1 MFEFLNKREG
11 AEATPIAVSEAPN
24 PARAEQAARLQAIDG
39 NEQAAAEFVLQC
51 DYSELRLVAAGM
63 IHSPEL
69 LERVHVGIR
78 NADRRVAKLVHGR
91 LEAIRHHQSEM
102 AKAQACI
109 DHAHLLLADNKL
121 SPNQVADLDRRWLVI
136 AAPELSGR
144 FDEVRAALG
153 QRLEAQVAL
162 QRRIIDNLNALRQAA
177 SAGLSHDQ
185 LAARVAELESIHD
198 QALAAPESLT
208 LPRHFTTDFAQER
221 DRILAGKSADTA
233 APAPEVPLPEA
244 VSAPAPVE
252 KKQRPPKP
260 AAAPPDP
267 AFVAMVDEFET
278 AISQGNLHGAAELDK
293 RMKDT
298 KGVRL
303 TPDLADRLSKA
314 RAELKRLNDWARW
327 SGNVSREELI
337 KSAEQ
342 LKEEKLPMSELAKK
356 VGSLRERWKKL
367 DSSGGAAPRSLWERF
382 DASCTAAYAPAA
394 AHFKHL
400 ADERHANAAK
410 GQALV
415 DEAKAESAKLATG
428 SPDWKHT
435 AGLLQKL
442 TQAWHHLGP
451 IDRKEKK
458 RLDSDFAQ
466 AIAPMQGPL
475 AERRTQEIGRREEL
489 ISKVA
494 ALNPAE
500 RHTVDTLRGL
510 QEKWQEA
517 ARALPLERKDEQA
530 LWLRFRAACDAVF
543 AKRKEGAHAAD
554 AERREHLHAK
564 EALCLKLEQAGD
576 VALPKLLKE
585 VAQAWHGIGPVP
597 RAAEPKLDKRYQA
610 AVNAVQQRID
620 QTRRQAARDQAVHLR
635 NKLRL
640 VQEVEAALAAGR
652 PDAGAQARWDQL
664 PPLPAAY
671 EHVLQQ
677 RFAAAVA
684 GDASYA
690 ARLESQREQLLH
702 DVLKLEIAAGID
714 SGAEFARDRL
724 KLQVEVLQ
732 SSFKSGQRA
741 VPLQQQYLQLL
752 GLAALS
758 DARTATRIEQLYS
771 RVAKE

>member
-11 AEATPIAVSEAPN
+11 AEATPAAADAPVN

-51 DYSELRLVAAGM
+51 DFSELRLTAAGM

-69 LERVHVGIR
+69 LERVHNGIR

-91 LEAIRHHQSEM
+91 LEAIRHHQAEM

-109 DHAHLLLADNKL
+109 DHAHLLLADTRL

-144 FDEVRAALG
+144 FAEVRAALG
-153 QRLEAQVAL
+153 QRLETQVAL
-162 QRRIIDNLNALRQAA
+162 QRRIIDNLGALRQLAQ
-177 SAGLSHDQ
+177 AGLEREA
-185 LAARVAELESIHD
+185 LAARVAELEKIHEE
-198 QALAAPESLT
+198 ALAAPESAT
-208 LPRHFTTDFAQER
+208 LPKHFSTDFAQER
-221 DRILAGKSADTA
+221 DRILSEPAAVPAAQEPAAAADLAPA
-233 APAPEVPLPEA
+233 APAA
-244 VSAPAPVE
+244 E
-252 KKQRPPKP
+252 KKPRPPKTP
-260 AAAPPDP
+260 PPPPDP
-267 AFVAMVDEFET
+267 TFLALVDQFEA
-278 AISQGNLHGAAELDK
+278 AIGQGNLHGAADLDK
-293 RMKDT
+293 RMKDA

-303 TPDLADRLSKA
+303 TPPLAERLSKA

-337 KSAEQ
+337 KSAEL
-342 LKEEKLPMSELAKK
+342 LKEEKVAMSELAKK

-367 DSSGGAAPRSLWERF
+367 DGTGGAAPRSLWERF
-382 DASCTAAYAPAA
+382 DAACTAAYAPAA

-415 DEAKAESAKLATG
+415 DEARAEAAKLDSG

-435 AGLLQKL
+435 ASVLQKL

-458 RLDSDFAQ
+458 RLDGEFAQ
-466 AIAPMQGPL
+466 AIAPMQAPL
-475 AERRTQEIGRREEL
+475 ADRRQQEIGRREEL
-489 ISKVA
+489 INKVT

-500 RHTVDTLRGL
+500 RHAVDTLRGL
-510 QEKWQEA
+510 QDKWQEA

-530 LWLRFRAACDAVF
+530 LWQRFRAACDAVF

-554 AERREHLHAK
+554 AERREHLRAK
-564 EALCLKLEQAGD
+564 EALCARLEQAGD
-576 VALPKLLKE
+576 VPLQKLLKE
-585 VAQAWHGIGPVP
+585 VAHEWHAIGPVP
-597 RAAEPKLDKRYQA
+597 RAAEQRLDKRYQA
-610 AVNAVQQRID
+610 AIQALHQRIEKG
-620 QTRRQAARDQAVHLR
+620 RREAAREQAVHLR
-635 NKLRL
+635 DKLRL
-640 VQEVEAALAAGR
+640 TQELEQALADGKGAGG
-652 PDAGAQARWDQL
+652 DWQARWDAL
-664 PPLPAAY
+664 PPLPPAY
-671 EHVLQQ
+671 EQVLQQ
-677 RFAAAVA
+677 RFGAALA
-684 GDASYA
+684 GDAAYA
-690 ARLESQREQLLH
+690 AKLEKQREQLLH

-714 SGAEFARDRL
+714 SGAEFARERL

-741 VPLQQQYLQLL
+741 VPLQQQYIQLL

-758 DARTATRIEQLYS
+758 DARTATRIEQLYTK
-771 RVAKE
+771 VAKE